1 MPAMT
6 APARRDAN
14 HQAHAAALHFS
25 PQSSS
30 PTLTN
35 PDMILPDY
43 AHPESVVDA
52 LPWTTATRSSIAD
65 FNFFPSAPLDN
76 SSLLAVTPIIYGNG
90 TTLSDIGEVT
100 EVESSPG
107 GPLSRLSGNGSDGTP
122 LGSSPTTGKRAMKKR
137 ITYTRVTRERRLSL
151 DSTSTVHD
159 PDRTALSKDLD
170 DALSVDD
177 SNFQGDDEDSMASSY
192 ADDARPQHPSSG
204 LVATPNRYSTAS
216 ISKRAEQI
224 LANAKRRLNTMEG
237 NLNRARTFSYSSISS
252 DSNPSSAAISANAP
266 LPQNTLPPSQSGS
279 VIETTRSS
287 PVRPSTQLQ
296 RSASALGAAGGYRPP
311 ISPPDRHSG
320 APEEAKQPSHL
331 GSRLAT
337 LSEDND
343 STSTAAANDEH
354 DKPPSLLPSPTVSQS
369 SDAAST
375 PSISASAAQVRTLQE
390 QVQGLKGKIS
400 SLKEQARADS
410 MRRRSL
416 QNLRTPSPFTHA
428 RWDQASRC
436 TPSTG
441 QISSLVPSPLSGTGS
456 KSQHS
461 PQSSPRS
468 GRQEKEQVV
477 TERYD
482 SAEGSAR
489 CVNPEENLAAPLA
502 DKREATEDDGNQ
514 SGDKTET
521 GDDNDYGDDDNGDD
535 NDSDS
540 DVDELEKQKYKRQST
555 IDSVSESG
563 DSLYHDTL
571 QHPISHE
578 DREDAFDYERF
589 FLHSAMGTISRQARI
604 GHGDSD
610 SDDSVETTR
619 GPILSRARRP
629 SLDTFTTI
637 DSFATATEGR
647 ISRNSARWEEQS
659 RHTSLQHARAEAAQE
674 QGEDKETE
682 FNKTQVD
689 QDEPRE
695 QDEPPRSFPCGSDD
709 SYKTRKERPQQ
720 ISIMHRPLGS
730 NSTLSTVRRPSVS
743 SFESSGTNRSFPL
756 VNRTRMSGGILT
768 PIGSPEHD
776 LKHVAESLMTE
787 TASICDKESLLG
799 GGPQSPALQMLSRED
814 QVLIEQVVAGLGR
827 CVLGLTETS
836 RSSVP
841 GAEAEFRR
849 RIVAAKRAL
858 ESSQ

>member
-25 PQSSS
+25 PQPSS

-43 AHPESVVDA
+43 SHAESVVDS
-52 LPWTTATRSSIAD
+52 LPWSTGPRSSIAD
-65 FNFFPSAPLDN
+65 FNFFPSAPLDD
-76 SSLLAVTPIIYGNG
+76 SALLAVTPIIYGNG

-122 LGSSPTTGKRAMKKR
+122 LGSSPTTGKRAMRKR
-137 ITYTRVTRERRLSL
+137 ITYTRVSRERRLSL

-159 PDRTALSKDLD
+159 PDRALVSKDLD

-177 SNFQGDDEDSMASSY
+177 SNFHGDDEDSMASSY
-192 ADDARPQHPSSG
+192 ADDARAQHASLG
-204 LVATPNRYSTAS
+204 LVANANRYSTAS

-237 NLNRARTFSYSSISS
+237 NLDRARTFSYSSISS
-252 DSNPSSAAISANAP
+252 DSSPSPGAISATAP
-266 LPQNTLPPSQSGS
+266 LSQNTLPSSQSGS
-279 VIETTRSS
+279 VIETTLSG
-287 PVRPSTQLQ
+287 PARPSTQLQ

-311 ISPPDRHSG
+311 LSPPEHHARV
-320 APEEAKQPSHL
+320 PEEAKQPSHP

-343 STSTAAANDEH
+343 STSTVAAHDEH
-354 DKPPSLLPSPTVSQS
+354 DKPPSLVPSPTVSQC
-369 SDAAST
+369 SDAVST
-375 PSISASAAQVRTLQE
+375 RCASASAAQVRSLQE

-428 RWDQASRC
+428 RWDQATRC
-436 TPSTG
+436 TTSTG
-441 QISSLVPSPLSGTGS
+441 QSSPLSGTGS
-456 KSQHS
+456 KSQRS
-461 PQSSPRS
+461 PQSSPHA
-468 GRQEKEQVV
+468 GRQEKEQLV
-477 TERYD
+477 TDGDET
-482 SAEGSAR
+482 AEGCVHGVEQQDDVAAR
-489 CVNPEENLAAPLA
+489 LT
-502 DKREATEDDGNQ
+502 DKREAAEDDDSDND
-514 SGDKTET
+514 DKTET
-521 GDDNDYGDDDNGDD
+521 GDD
-535 NDSDS
+535 
-540 DVDELEKQKYKRQST
+540 DELKQQNNKSQNLNMT
-555 IDSVSESG
+555 DSVSESG

-589 FLHSAMGTISRQARI
+589 FLHSAMGTISRQAMI

-610 SDDSVETTR
+610 SDGSVETTR
-619 GPILSRARRP
+619 GPVLSHARRP

-647 ISRNSARWEEQS
+647 LSRNSARWEEQS
-659 RHTSLQHARAEAAQE
+659 RSASVQHARAEDAQE
-674 QGEDKETE
+674 QGEGKQTE
-682 FNKTQVD
+682 FNKTPVD
-689 QDEPRE
+689 QDEPTVH
-695 QDEPPRSFPCGSDD
+695 DEPSKSLPCGSDD
-709 SYKTRKERPQQ
+709 SPKTRKERPQQ

-730 NSTLSTVRRPSVS
+730 SSTLSTVRRPSVS
-743 SFESSGTNRSFPL
+743 SFESSGTHRSFPL

-776 LKHVAESLMTE
+776 LKHVSESLMTE
-787 TASICDKESLLG
+787 TASICDKESLVG

-814 QVLIEQVVAGLGR
+814 QALVEQVVAGLGR
-827 CVLGLTETS
+827 CVLGLTEAS
-836 RSSVP
+836 RGSGP
-841 GAEAEFRR
+841 GGQAEFRR
-849 RIVAAKRAL
+849 RMVAAKRVL
-858 ESSQ
+858 ESRQ